1 MNSNIIAHCIVRG
14 NTIMLNGKI
23 IYQQKDKSMDLEGFL
38 TAAYRHWEINYPKFH
53 KMDLLSK
60 LAFITAEKLI
70 EMESVK
76 PQDLAIVLSN
86 KSSSIISD
94 TTYQKSIQ
102 HAESYFPSPAV
113 FVYTLANI
121 MVGELCI
128 KHKIAGENIVFITQ
142 DFEVDSI
149 IDYTN
154 ILLENNLCKT
164 CLCGRIEATN
174 HEYEAFFYVVEK
186 EYALDF
192 RFNKMPHNAA
202 MINQLYHQPIS
213 TKHSTENMDISVL
226 EFA

>member
-1 MNSNIIAHCIVRG
+1 MNSNIIAHCIIRG

-23 IYQQKDKSMDLEGFL
+23 IYQQKDKSMDLEEFL
-38 TAAYRHWEINYPKFH
+38 TAVYRHWEINYPKFH

-60 LAFITAEKLI
+60 LAFITAEKLMEI
-70 EMESVK
+70 ESIK

-102 HAESYFPSPAV
+102 YADNYFPSPAV

-128 KHKIAGENIVFITQ
+128 KHKISGENIVFITQ

-164 CLCGRIEATN
+164 CLCGRIEASGN
-174 HEYEAFFYVVEK
+174 EYEAFFYVVEK

-192 RFNKMPHNAA
+192 RFHKMPHNAA
-202 MINQLYHQPIS
+202 MINQLYHQPIAI
-213 TKHSTENMDISVL
+213 KQPQENSEISVL

>member
-14 NTIMLNGKI
+14 NTILLNGKI
-23 IYQQKDKSMDLEGFL
+23 IYQQEDKSSNLEEFL
-38 TAAYRHWEINYPKFH
+38 TAVYRHWEINYPKFH

-60 LAFITAEKLI
+60 LAFITAEKL
-70 EMESVK
+70 MEIKGVN

-86 KSSSIISD
+86 QSSSIISD
-94 TTYQKSIQ
+94 TAYQKSIQ
-102 HAESYFPSPAV
+102 HADNYFPSPAV

-164 CLCGRIEATN
+164 CLCGRIDASAD
-174 HEYEAFFYVVEK
+174 EYEAFFYVVEK

-192 RFNKMPHNAA
+192 VFHKTPHNSTN
-202 MINQLYHQPIS
+202 INHLYHQSIVERESKESIS
-213 TKHSTENMDISVL
+213 TM